1 MTDVVVTV
9 PKGRWAEWIGEG
21 DLPGQAWS
29 GSEYAFSGS
38 GALPKIEPGERV
50 YVVAHGKVRGY
61 APLVDI
67 ETGGRFWSLI
77 RAGGAVALTTP
88 ETVRGFQGWRYRW
101 WERET
106 ELAFPD
112 WQATQEGEIHVAIDQ
127 REMTEATDQTEELEA
142 TEPQA
147 DADKPMLDDPLSP
160 EDRAARV
167 PLTAAELRQRA
178 LGNLLPTWTR
188 ERHRLALANGDLEDA
203 KGQVKSAK
211 AALERQEASLEHVG
225 SCRLEHCLRCEEI
238 ATNPAP
244 KPQAEEA
251 DDGEAEESELEPRAD
266 ADYVADAEAL
276 AVAQEAGDVAVDQVD
291 GAVSLEEIAARG
303 GADRETAKV
312 SG

>member
-167 PLTAAELRQRA
+167 PLSAAELRQRA
-178 LGNLLPTWTR
+178 LGNIIPIWTR
-188 ERHRLALANGDLEDA
+188 ARSRLSEANSELEGVKGD
-203 KGQVKSAK
+203 VKRAK
-211 AALERQEASLEHVG
+211 AALEREESALEHVG
-225 SCRLEHCLRCEEI
+225 NCRQDPCLTCESYAI
-238 ATNPAP
+238 NPP
-244 KPQAEEA
+244 KQTPLPIDDDEDEEA
-251 DDGEAEESELEPRAD
+251 DLEPRAD
-266 ADYVADAEAL
+266 ADRAAEQEAVQAEA
-276 AVAQEAGDVAVDQVD
+276 DDQVD
-291 GAVSLEEIAARG
+291 APRDTPEVG
-303 GADRETAKV
+303 G
-312 SG
+312 